1 MIDGVKFY
9 LMTFF
14 EPPHFPFWE
23 AVVFFNLCMQI
34 LIIFRLAELKKG
46 IDGLLHHLKLY
57 YINIKE
63 DEEEE

>member
-23 AVVFFNLCMQI
+23 AFVFFNLCMQI

-46 IDGLLHHLKLY
+46 IDGLLHHLKFSY
-57 YINIKE
+57 SYSSSCSP
-63 DEEEE
+63 